1 MLQWQAFCQISETSN
16 SSATLELRACGFVG
30 TSEDYCH
37 LDEFNVWWLG
47 KWPVIHHLLPLEK
60 APRKIL
66 LQFAFDLGLNYGRT
80 LGHDALEPCFS
91 NFSV

>member
-30 TSEDYCH
+30 TSEDFCH

-47 KWPVIHHLLPLEK
+47 NGQSLITYCHLK
-60 APRKIL
+60 RL
-66 LQFAFDLGLNYGRT
+66 LGKYSFNLHLTWDSIDSLDKML
-80 LGHDALEPCFS
+80 
-91 NFSV
+91 